1 VNLSA
6 PLIAPEQTL
15 TLLAILLAF
24 VYIGLWADRQPWSS
38 KFPGVLIT
46 ILGPFL
52 LATLGIIPHDAP
64 LYKTFFEY
72 LLPISIPLLLFSA
85 DLRQLVGEIG
95 RTGLA
100 FLVVVVSTV
109 LSLTLLLLLF
119 DFEEFGGIIAA
130 SQSAGLIGGSINV
143 LSTLDILEVPSESA
157 LRVTTIASFMVGA
170 SIFMFVLF
178 AVPSFTRLIKVFGF
192 TQDQGMHETESKS
205 SNLDIH
211 SPITVMDLARLLA
224 LAAGVVVLSHL
235 LLEILEWLINSYTE
249 HGNEIELSR
258 YRLLAVTAVTL
269 AFASSGNWVKP
280 YTKNAFPIG
289 TFVMYLYLAVIG
301 PYADL
306 NTVINE
312 APKQFTYVLTACFL
326 QLFIALC
333 LARVL
338 RLHLSELMV
347 AMMACVTSQGAAV
360 AIAVARGW
368 RGLVVPAVLAG
379 LLGYA
384 SGTFVAILF
393 YQFLVRFFNL

>member
-1 VNLSA
+1 MNFSV
-6 PLIAPEQTL
+6 PLIDPDL
-15 TLLAILLAF
+15 TIALLAILLAF

-72 LLPISIPLLLFSA
+72 LLPMSIPLLLFSA
-85 DLRQLVGEIG
+85 DLRQLLGEIG

-100 FLVVVVSTV
+100 FLIVVVSTV
-109 LSLTLLLLLF
+109 LSLSLLLLLF

-130 SQSAGLIGGSINV
+130 SQSAGLIGGSINL
-143 LSTLDILEVPSESA
+143 LSTLDILEVPSEST
-157 LRVTTIASFMVGA
+157 LRVTTIASYMVGA
-170 SIFMFVLF
+170 SLFMFVLF
-178 AVPSFTRLIKVFGF
+178 AIPSFTRLIKVFGF
-192 TQDQGMHETESKS
+192 TQDRGMYETESKS

-224 LAAGVVVLSHL
+224 LAAGVVVLSYL
-235 LLEILEWLINSYTE
+235 LVEILEWVINSFME
-249 HGNEIELSR
+249 RGNETELSN

-280 YTKNAFPIG
+280 YTNNAFPIG

-301 PYADL
+301 PYADI
-306 NTVINE
+306 NIVIND

-338 RLHLSELMV
+338 RLHLSELIV

-368 RGLVVPAVLAG
+368 RALIVPAVLAG

-384 SGTFVAILF
+384 CGTFVAILF
-393 YQFLVRFFNL
+393 YQLLTRFL

>member
-1 VNLSA
+1 MNLSV
-6 PLIAPEQTL
+6 PLIGPDLTL

-24 VYIGLWADRQPWSS
+24 VYLGLWADRQPWSS

-46 ILGPFL
+46 IMGPFL

-64 LYKTFFEY
+64 LYKTFFAY
-72 LLPISIPLLLFSA
+72 LLPMSIPLLLFSA

-109 LSLTLLLLLF
+109 LSLSLLLLLF

-130 SQSAGLIGGSINV
+130 SQSAGLIGGSINI
-143 LSTLDILEVPSESA
+143 LSTLDILEVPAGST
-157 LRVTTIASFMVGA
+157 LRVTTIASFMVAA
-170 SIFMFVLF
+170 SLFMFVLF
-178 AVPSFTRLIKVFGF
+178 AIPSFTRLIKVFGF
-192 TQDQGMHETESKS
+192 TLDQGMHETASDS
-205 SNLDIH
+205 SNLDMH

-224 LAAGVVVLSHL
+224 LATGVVVLSSL
-235 LLEILEWLINSYTE
+235 LIEILEWLINSFVE
-249 HGNEIELSR
+249 QDNETELSK

-269 AFASSGNWVKP
+269 AIASSGDWVKP
-280 YTKNAFPIG
+280 YTNNAFPIG
-289 TFVMYLYLAVIG
+289 TFVMYLYLSVIG
-301 PYADL
+301 PYADI

-333 LARVL
+333 LARLL
-338 RLHLSELMV
+338 RLHLSELIV

-368 RGLVVPAVLAG
+368 QGLIVPAILAG

-384 SGTFVAILF
+384 CGTFVAILF
-393 YQFLVRFFNL
+393 YQLLVRFL

>member
-1 VNLSA
+1 MLSV
-6 PLIAPEQTL
+6 PLIGPDL
-15 TLLAILLAF
+15 TIALLAILLAF

-72 LLPISIPLLLFSA
+72 LLPMSIPLLLFSA
-85 DLRQLVGEIG
+85 DLRQLLGEIG

-109 LSLTLLLLLF
+109 LSLSLLLLLF

-130 SQSAGLIGGSINV
+130 SQSAGLIGGSINI
-143 LSTLDILEVPSESA
+143 LSTLDILEVPSEST

-170 SIFMFVLF
+170 SLFMFVLF
-178 AVPSFTRLIKVFGF
+178 AIPSFTRIIKFFGF
-192 TQDQGMHETESKS
+192 TSDRGMHETASDS

-211 SPITVMDLARLLA
+211 NPVTVMDLARLLA
-224 LAAGVVVLSHL
+224 MAAGVVVLSHL
-235 LLEILEWLINSYTE
+235 LLEVLEWLINSFVE
-249 HGNEIELSR
+249 HGNETELSK

-269 AFASSGNWVKP
+269 AIASSGNWVKP

-289 TFVMYLYLAVIG
+289 TFVMYLYLSVIG
-301 PYADL
+301 PYADI

-338 RLHLSELMV
+338 RLHLAELMV

-368 RGLVVPAVLAG
+368 RVLVVPAILAG

-384 SGTFVAILF
+384 CGTFVAILF
-393 YQFLVRFFNL
+393 YQFLIRFFNL